1 MTPAQ
6 LAELNTV
13 NLAVNAIAYQ
23 AAPGVNEPPDLYL
36 DEPIPGDSWVCRMYV
51 QEKATR
57 LRALGWPDDAGQLLE
72 LICVVETGERHAV
85 LQVADVDMPG
95 DPYILDSRFDF
106 IYRRSTPPP
115 GYQWQAVQVAGTTTF
130 EAVS

>member
-23 AAPGVNEPPDLYL
+23 ATPGANEPPDLYL

-51 QEKATR
+51 QGKATR

-115 GYQWQAVQVAGTTTF
+115 GYRWEAVQVAGTTTF

>member
-13 NLAVNAIAYQ
+13 NLAVNAIPYEEL
-23 AAPGVNEPPDLYL
+23 PGVSEPWDWYTDDPVEGQSY
-36 DEPIPGDSWVCRMYV
+36 VCRDYV

-85 LQVADVDMPG
+85 LQVADVDMPD